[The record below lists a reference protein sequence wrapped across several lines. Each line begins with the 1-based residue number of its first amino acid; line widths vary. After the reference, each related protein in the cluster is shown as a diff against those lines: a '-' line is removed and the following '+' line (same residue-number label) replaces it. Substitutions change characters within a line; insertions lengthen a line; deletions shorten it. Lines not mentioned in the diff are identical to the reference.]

1 MRGSRERGRK
11 MKEGMEDEKVRG
23 EVQRRK
29 LKVDNQVKN
38 VGKTNFMKGN
48 GR

>member
-1 MRGSRERGRK
+1 

-29 LKVDNQVKN
+29 LKVEIKLRMLEKQIL
-38 VGKTNFMKGN
+38 
-48 GR
+48 

>member
-11 MKEGMEDEKVRG
+11 MGMEDEKVRG

>member
-1 MRGSRERGRK
+1 MRGSRERGRR
-11 MKEGMEDEKVRG
+11 MKEGMKDEKVRG